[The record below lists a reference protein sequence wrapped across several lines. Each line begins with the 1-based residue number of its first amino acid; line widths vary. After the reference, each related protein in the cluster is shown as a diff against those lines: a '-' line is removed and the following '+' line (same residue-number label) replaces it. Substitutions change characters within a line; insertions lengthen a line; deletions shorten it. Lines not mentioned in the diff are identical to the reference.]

1 VRSSRRLLD
10 ESRTRGLFTVPVA
23 LLDNPARFDWA
34 MSASVIALPLPSDDF
49 VDLDENYEDMLR
61 FAA

>member
-1 VRSSRRLLD
+1 
-10 ESRTRGLFTVPVA
+10 VPVA
-23 LLDNPARFDWA
+23 LLDNPARFDCA

-49 VDLDENYEDMLR
+49 MDPDENYEDMLR

>member
-1 VRSSRRLLD
+1 
-10 ESRTRGLFTVPVA
+10 
-23 LLDNPARFDWA
+23 

-49 VDLDENYEDMLR
+49 MDLDENYEDMLR